1 MLLTPKNRREAII
14 RKRIRLPILQ
24 HRTLVRLFR
33 KIEYIEAIVREWV
46 NGQLHCQLLESKLSI
61 VRECWL
67 GWADAAHALHI
78 RTRERARRWR
88 AENRRTGAVNTYMTT
103 TSARYCNHT
112 PPRTTPGPEEATMG
126 RDCLV
131 EAGKGS
137 RNASERP
144 GEGFLPPGGI
154 GLSRTAAGQ
163 NRIQLRSMVQYIVNC

>member
-1 MLLTPKNRREAII
+1 MLSPSFE
-14 RKRIRLPILQ
+14 RLAPPPL
-24 HRTLVRLFR
+24 
-33 KIEYIEAIVREWV
+33 
-46 NGQLHCQLLESKLSI
+46 
-61 VRECWL
+61 
-67 GWADAAHALHI
+67 ADMVAQSLP
-78 RTRERARRWR
+78 
-88 AENRRTGAVNTYMTT
+88 NRRTGAVNTYMTT

-112 PPRTTPGPEEATMG
+112 APRTTPGPGEATMG

-163 NRIQLRSMVQYIVNC
+163 NRIQLRSMIQLIVNC

>member
-1 MLLTPKNRREAII
+1 MCSVMSVCARAAHL
-14 RKRIRLPILQ
+14 
-24 HRTLVRLFR
+24 RTSR

-46 NGQLHCQLLESKLSI
+46 NGQLNCQLLESKLSI

-67 GWADAAHALHI
+67 GWADAAHALHV

-112 PPRTTPGPEEATMG
+112 PPRTTPGPGEATMG

-163 NRIQLRSMVQYIVNC
+163 NRIQLRSMVN